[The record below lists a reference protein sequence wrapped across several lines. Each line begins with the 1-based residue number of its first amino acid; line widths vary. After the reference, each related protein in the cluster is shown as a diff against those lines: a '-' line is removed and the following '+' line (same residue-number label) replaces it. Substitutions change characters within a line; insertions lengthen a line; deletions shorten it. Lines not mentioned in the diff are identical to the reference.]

1 MTCVYKEYE
10 VKIKMAA
17 AKSEVFIGFTIKLLF
32 VGGINLWWLESFPD
46 GGRYGQIF
54 D

>member
-17 AKSEVFIGFTIKLLF
+17 AKNEVFIGFTIKI
-32 VGGINLWWLESFPD
+32 VICWRE
-46 GGRYGQIF
+46 
-54 D
+54 